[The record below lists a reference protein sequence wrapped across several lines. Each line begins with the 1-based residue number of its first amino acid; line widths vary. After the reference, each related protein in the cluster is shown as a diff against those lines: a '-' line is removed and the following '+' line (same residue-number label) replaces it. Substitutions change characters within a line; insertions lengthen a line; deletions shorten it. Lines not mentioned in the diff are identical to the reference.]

1 MEHLIH
7 KIEIKDSIGGI
18 YNIIVYMLEEDYL
31 NVKNI
36 FENRTRLL
44 DISDINS
51 IFFYETFFD
60 GQINVKISDK
70 ILN

>member
-1 MEHLIH
+1 
-7 KIEIKDSIGGI
+7 
-18 YNIIVYMLEEDYL
+18 MLEEDYL